1 MKFRLLAF
9 ALLLSGGVSAQNP
22 YISLQGANETAGG
35 LTVAQPRTILAVD
48 VTVEHD
54 VTLSGPYARYAQKY
68 LGVRAPLTDKTVWSV
83 TGAQIA
89 LLDGDTYLN
98 AAAPAPASTRVLSH
112 TASENKFARLQPD
125 KTDMTTPALEDAARP
140 AAAQIF
146 PLRRHRIE
154 LVTGEAGENV
164 FGEGLKAALEEIDRL
179 EQSYLELFLGK
190 RIVSTETR
198 RYVVYPQADK
208 KQYIVCRFS
217 PTRTFRATSCCCR
230 SNLRA
235 SRRATSRPVR
245 RRRRSWRAAWPI
257 PRPASSSREAASMP
271 APCFL
276 FSNSAVRSTSPCRAA
291 NNLPMD
297 FTSRMA
303 ALLGAFRRERNG
315 AVADSMRFYGAPCGL
330 NYGVSL
336 PTLRTLARAEAA
348 DHDFAK
354 YLWRQDVRCL
364 RLAALHIADPARL
377 TPGEFAF
384 WGDGLL
390 NSEIAAEAAFAL
402 LSRIG
407 AFPELFAAWIA
418 PDAGWLRQYAALMA
432 AARVPHP
439 SPAWAVPAAAVV
451 HEAAAASIPEAHL
464 LAHGAVALFTAL
476 GTRNEENRQAVLR
489 AAGSLGQLPA
499 EDCVHEELAWR
510 LEV

>member
-1 MKFRLLAF
+1 
-9 ALLLSGGVSAQNP
+9 
-22 YISLQGANETAGG
+22 
-35 LTVAQPRTILAVD
+35 
-48 VTVEHD
+48 
-54 VTLSGPYARYAQKY
+54 
-68 LGVRAPLTDKTVWSV
+68 
-83 TGAQIA
+83 
-89 LLDGDTYLN
+89 
-98 AAAPAPASTRVLSH
+98 
-112 TASENKFARLQPD
+112 
-125 KTDMTTPALEDAARP
+125 
-140 AAAQIF
+140 
-146 PLRRHRIE
+146 
-154 LVTGEAGENV
+154 
-164 FGEGLKAALEEIDRL
+164 
-179 EQSYLELFLGK
+179 
-190 RIVSTETR
+190 
-198 RYVVYPQADK
+198 
-208 KQYIVCRFS
+208 
-217 PTRTFRATSCCCR
+217 
-230 SNLRA
+230 
-235 SRRATSRPVR
+235 
-245 RRRRSWRAAWPI
+245 
-257 PRPASSSREAASMP
+257 
-271 APCFL
+271 
-276 FSNSAVRSTSPCRAA
+276 
-291 NNLPMD
+291 MD

-303 ALLGAFRRERNG
+303 VLLGAFRRERNG

-451 HEAAAASIPEAHL
+451 HGAAAASIPEAHL
-464 LAHGAVALFTAL
+464 LVHGAVALFTAL

-499 EDCVHEELAWR
+499 EACVHEELAWR

>member
-1 MKFRLLAF
+1 
-9 ALLLSGGVSAQNP
+9 
-22 YISLQGANETAGG
+22 
-35 LTVAQPRTILAVD
+35 
-48 VTVEHD
+48 
-54 VTLSGPYARYAQKY
+54 
-68 LGVRAPLTDKTVWSV
+68 
-83 TGAQIA
+83 
-89 LLDGDTYLN
+89 
-98 AAAPAPASTRVLSH
+98 
-112 TASENKFARLQPD
+112 
-125 KTDMTTPALEDAARP
+125 
-140 AAAQIF
+140 
-146 PLRRHRIE
+146 
-154 LVTGEAGENV
+154 
-164 FGEGLKAALEEIDRL
+164 
-179 EQSYLELFLGK
+179 
-190 RIVSTETR
+190 
-198 RYVVYPQADK
+198 
-208 KQYIVCRFS
+208 
-217 PTRTFRATSCCCR
+217 
-230 SNLRA
+230 
-235 SRRATSRPVR
+235 
-245 RRRRSWRAAWPI
+245 
-257 PRPASSSREAASMP
+257 
-271 APCFL
+271 
-276 FSNSAVRSTSPCRAA
+276 
-291 NNLPMD
+291 MD

-303 ALLGAFRRERNG
+303 VLLGAFRRERNG

-451 HEAAAASIPEAHL
+451 H
-464 LAHGAVALFTAL
+464 GALFTAL

-499 EDCVHEELAWR
+499 EACVHEELAWR